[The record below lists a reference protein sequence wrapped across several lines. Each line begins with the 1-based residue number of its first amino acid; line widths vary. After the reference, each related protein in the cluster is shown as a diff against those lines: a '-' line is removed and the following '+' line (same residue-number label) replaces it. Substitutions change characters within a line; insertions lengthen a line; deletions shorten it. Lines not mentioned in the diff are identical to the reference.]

1 MKKKPMKRGKKI
13 VKKSRKTYKKK
24 GGIDFGMKKAYDNH
38 KDDIE
43 FNNKGFK
50 ITIQRA
56 FGTEEEN
63 IFNGA
68 EQKFANAKN
77 KKTEVIDINPV
88 NRYMPSFIIE
98 DIRKF
103 QIKHTPDGEE
113 VKLDDINEFI
123 KKYPYYMKKNKFGIG
138 EFHKVLNIKHF
149 NNQTKPKTT
158 KIKLNYGNKTSFE
171 DTELKNTEEYIIEIP
186 KA

>member
-1 MKKKPMKRGKKI
+1 MAPSRKINRRKTMKKKPMKRGKKI

-24 GGIDFGMKKAYDNH
+24 GGIDSGLKEA
-38 KDDIE
+38 IE

-56 FGTEEEN
+56 FGTEEES
-63 IFNGA
+63 IFNDVGD
-68 EQKFANAKN
+68 KFADTKN
-77 KKTEVIDINPV
+77 NKTEVININPEKKKNYIV
-88 NRYMPSFIIE
+88 QHFSSPSIIE

-103 QIKHTPDGEE
+103 QIKHKPDGEE
-113 VKLDDINEFI
+113 VKLDDINKFI
-123 KKYPYYMKKNKFGIG
+123 KEYPYYMKKNKFGIG

-149 NNQTKPKTT
+149 NTK
-158 KIKLNYGNKTSFE
+158 S
-171 DTELKNTEEYIIEIP
+171 KNPEKYIIEIP